1 MKYISVL
8 LFFVLFSCGNKETI
22 LLPKSNVTLIKE
34 VQDYSP
40 IYLFFKT
47 KEKDTL
53 VEVNRKNSISS
64 TNCIFHIDKRLP
76 LRLVVPEIIKLQA
89 KKEGSA
95 HKSETSENYFSYSD
109 SIHKNL
115 AFMSFTKIKYQLT
128 NPKKGVPVYI
138 SKNGFQ
144 LQKLKSILGKITLG
158 FDKNLSFGDYLQ
170 YKIAIQN
177 LHLSNVSQDEFVY

>member
-1 MKYISVL
+1 MKYVCLVSL
-8 LFFVLFSCGNKETI
+8 LVLFSCGHKETI
-22 LLPKSNVTLIKE
+22 LLPKSNVTLVKE

-47 KEKDTL
+47 KGKDTL

-64 TNCIFHIDKRLP
+64 TNWIFHIDKRLP

-109 SIHKNL
+109 SVHKNL
-115 AFMSFTKIKYQLT
+115 AFIPFTKLQFKLT
-128 NPKKGVPVYI
+128 SPKSDSIVYF
-138 SKNGFQ
+138 SKNGDAFH
-144 LQKLKSILGKITLG
+144 KLKNNTAATGLG
-158 FDKNLSFGDYLQ
+158 FDKNMSFEEYIQ
-170 YKIAIQN
+170 YKIAIQQLN
-177 LHLSNVSQDEFVY
+177 LQNVSEAEFIY

>member
-1 MKYISVL
+1 MKYVCLVSL
-8 LFFVLFSCGNKETI
+8 LVLFSCGHKETI
-22 LLPKSNVTLIKE
+22 LLPKSNVTLVKE

-47 KEKDTL
+47 KGKDTL
-53 VEVNRKNSISS
+53 VEVNRKNAISS
-64 TNCIFHIDKRLP
+64 TNWIFHIDKRLP

-89 KKEGSA
+89 KKEWSA

-115 AFMSFTKIKYQLT
+115 AFMSFTKVKYQLK
-128 NPKKGVPVYI
+128 NPKSGAIAYF
-138 SKNGFQ
+138 SKNGFS
-144 LQKLKSILGKITLG
+144 LQKLKSISGKITLG
-158 FDKNLSFGDYLQ
+158 FDKNLNFGDYLQ

-177 LHLSNVSQDEFVY
+177 LHLTNVLTEEFVY

>member
-1 MKYISVL
+1 MKYISLL
-8 LFFVLFSCGNKETI
+8 LFFVLFSCGNQETI

-47 KEKDTL
+47 KGKDTL

-64 TNCIFHIDKRLP
+64 TNWIFHIDKRLP
-76 LRLVVPEIIKLQA
+76 LCLVVPEIIKLQA
-89 KKEGSA
+89 KKERSA

-115 AFMSFTKIKYQLT
+115 AFMPFTKVKYQLT
-128 NPKKGVPVYI
+128 NPKLGAIAYF
-138 SKNGFQ
+138 SKNDFS
-144 LQKLKSILGKITLG
+144 LQKLKSISGKITLG
-158 FDKNLSFGDYLQ
+158 FDKNLSFGNYLQ
-170 YKIAIQN
+170 YKIAVQN
-177 LHLSNVSQDEFVY
+177 LHLSSVLQEEFVY